1 MVPIKK
7 PELLSPAGNFEKLKI
22 AFASGAD
29 AVYVGGHVFG
39 LRKYTD
45 NFSLKQL
52 QQGVDYANQRNKKVY
67 VVLNAFAHESDLE
80 ELIPYLISLE
90 KIQPHGFIISDPGVW
105 QLAQHYTSVPLHV
118 STQASVT
125 NALACEF
132 WKQQGA
138 KRIIL
143 AREVSLSECDI
154 ILKKVDIELEI
165 FIHGAMCASYS
176 GKCVISNYT
185 TGRDSNRGGCIQ
197 SCRHA
202 YDRMDPDTKSI
213 LSTSHI
219 MNAKDL
225 MGIQHLPKMMQIGIS
240 SLKIEGR
247 MKSNLYVANATQ
259 VYRDAIDFTY
269 DALVKG
275 NTPHDYLAYMRR
287 LEQVSNRGFSDGG
300 LMHRPGQESIQMH
313 FDSYQKNVEFIGTV
327 KEVSPPH
334 WIYLEVKTGFN
345 TGDVL
350 EWMGPNAEIKQIV
363 ADPCNL
369 WGEKIYKTN
378 PSSVV
383 RLKWFEGVV
392 KDTVFRIPC

>member
-154 ILKKVDIELEI
+154 ILKKVDIEFCL
-165 FIHGAMCASYS
+165 
-176 GKCVISNYT
+176 T
-185 TGRDSNRGGCIQ
+185 T
-197 SCRHA
+197 
-202 YDRMDPDTKSI
+202 
-213 LSTSHI
+213 
-219 MNAKDL
+219 
-225 MGIQHLPKMMQIGIS
+225 
-240 SLKIEGR
+240 
-247 MKSNLYVANATQ
+247 
-259 VYRDAIDFTY
+259 
-269 DALVKG
+269 
-275 NTPHDYLAYMRR
+275 
-287 LEQVSNRGFSDGG
+287 
-300 LMHRPGQESIQMH
+300 
-313 FDSYQKNVEFIGTV
+313 
-327 KEVSPPH
+327 
-334 WIYLEVKTGFN
+334 
-345 TGDVL
+345 
-350 EWMGPNAEIKQIV
+350 
-363 ADPCNL
+363 
-369 WGEKIYKTN
+369 
-378 PSSVV
+378 
-383 RLKWFEGVV
+383 
-392 KDTVFRIPC
+392 